1 MSVTTAQDT
10 IAGIDEKYRT
20 CLDTGLKVY
29 TKAET
34 LIKVNAVT
42 AVIFLAVGGFFGV
55 LVALTRWPAVHI
67 LPADLFYLVLT
78 AHGAAV
84 LLFWII
90 FFEMA
95 ILYFPQLPPR
105 RAARGVAGLY
115 PDAGRRAAC
124 HRGRTAGRIERDVHL
139 LRAHAGGA
147 ALLPGA
153 HSLCRRRPSR
163 LFRLFWHP
171 GDRQGGGNL

>member
-1 MSVTTAQDT
+1 MSASTAQD
-10 IAGIDEKYRT
+10 IVAGVEEQYRT

-29 TKAET
+29 AKAET

-55 LVALTRWPAVHI
+55 LVALTRWPAVHL

-90 FFEMA
+90 FFEIA
-95 ILYFPQLPPR
+95 VLYFASAIILNCR
-105 RAARGVAGLY
+105 LAAPKVAWLAY
-115 PDAGRRAAC
+115 
-124 HRGRTAGRIERDVHL
+124 ILMLV
-139 LRAHAGGA
+139 GA
-147 ALLPGA
+147 LVATVAVLQ
-153 HSLCRRRPSR
+153 
-163 LFRLFWHP
+163 
-171 GDRQGGGNL
+171 GDS

>member
-67 LPADLFYLVLT
+67 LCISYRPIFSTWCSPRT
-78 AHGAAV
+78 APRCCSSGSS
-84 LLFWII
+84 FSRWRYSIS
-90 FFEMA
+90 
-95 ILYFPQLPPR
+95 PR
-105 RAARGVAGLY
+105 R
-115 PDAGRRAAC
+115 
-124 HRGRTAGRIERDVHL
+124 
-139 LRAHAGGA
+139 
-147 ALLPGA
+147 
-153 HSLCRRRPSR
+153 
-163 LFRLFWHP
+163 
-171 GDRQGGGNL
+171 